1 MSYSQQREKKS
12 RINSIALE
20 RKRKYCTIKRD
31 LQERKLLKI
40 QNLIAEISKVNRNFG
55 NKVEKAS
62 LKITNGMIDIKEKRR
77 KLSLVGLI
85 FE

>member
-1 MSYSQQREKKS
+1 MSYSQQQKS
-12 RINSIALE
+12 RIKSIALE

-31 LQERKLLKI
+31 LQEKKLLKI

-62 LKITNGMIDIKEKRR
+62 LKITNGMIDVKEKRR
-77 KLSLVGLI
+77 KLSLVSLI